1 MNGWGRIWTQ
11 ICLPP
16 APYTLMNIWC
26 DLLWD
31 QSKDTH
37 KKLYTMLGC
46 SAVGNRKKE
55 AGVGGG
61 GTESMRKGQ
70 VITLT
75 RVTSVGLPRRW
86 DLSKTLKEVKGWA
99 VQRSRPRRGRARAK
113 LQHSSMPGGLMEQ
126 GLVWL
131 ESGHRREGP
140 ITRDCGKDTCQL
152 LQGRWLLLRMR
163 WEFAARFRAGWGHNL
178 THPTKMCLAAGMR
191 PKHGRGQGKNG
202 ETRWKATSSDS
213 GKRCQWLG
221 QVVAVEI
228 KRSISPYAREE
239 LRMTPSFLAQA
250 TKLTSV

>member
-55 AGVGGG
+55 AGVGG
-61 GTESMRKGQ
+61 TESMREGQ
-70 VITLT
+70 VIALT

-131 ESGHRREGP
+131 ESGHRKEGP

-178 THPTKMCLAAGMR
+178 TSILQRCVWLLAWGQSTAGARARMGR
-191 PKHGRGQGKNG
+191 PGGRPHQVIQAKDASGLA
-202 ETRWKATSSDS
+202 RW
-213 GKRCQWLG
+213 
-221 QVVAVEI
+221 
-228 KRSISPYAREE
+228 
-239 LRMTPSFLAQA
+239 
-250 TKLTSV
+250 